1 MMRLARMTIAAL
13 GKRIDSRFRR
23 AERRTAA
30 RFAAVDKR
38 FDAVDKRFE
47 AVDKRF
53 DAVDKRFDTMGAAI
67 DARFGQVDRNIES
80 IGEKLDWIVRTLRD
94 NYKHQQKAL
103 DEHENRLKDLERAA
117 RA

>member
-1 MMRLARMTIAAL
+1 MRLARMTIAAL
-13 GKRIDSRFRR
+13 GKRIDGRFRR

-30 RFAAVDKR
+30 RFDAVDKR
-38 FDAVDKRFE
+38 FDA
-47 AVDKRF
+47 
-53 DAVDKRFDTMGAAI
+53 MGAAI

-94 NYKHQQKAL
+94 NYQHQQKTL
-103 DEHENRLKDLERAA
+103 DEHEDRLKDLERAS

>member
-13 GKRIDSRFRR
+13 GKRIDGRFRR
-23 AERRTAA
+23 AERRTAV
-30 RFAAVDKR
+30 RFGVVDQRFDEVDKRFDEVDKR
-38 FDAVDKRFE
+38 FDA
-47 AVDKRF
+47 
-53 DAVDKRFDTMGAAI
+53 MGAAI

-80 IGEKLDWIVRTLRD
+80 IGEKLDWIVRTLHD
-94 NYKHQQKAL
+94 NYQHQQKTL